1 MSRLREMNLMSEA
14 DFGDA
19 NYLLEVLKATHGG
32 RSAKKSHGE
41 RGYLGCNA
49 KLAAAATAAS

>member
-1 MSRLREMNLMSEA
+1 MSEA